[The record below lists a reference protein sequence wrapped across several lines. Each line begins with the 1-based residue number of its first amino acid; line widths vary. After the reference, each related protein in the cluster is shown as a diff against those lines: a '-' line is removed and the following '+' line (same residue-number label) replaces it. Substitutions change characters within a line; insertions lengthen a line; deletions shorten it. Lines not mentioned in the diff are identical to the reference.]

1 MYIAYFGPFPVCDK
15 DLLSSDFAIFH
26 SQLNRFFVQYL
37 VNKRERAQKNRL
49 SLSLSNSLSPSLP
62 YSLFPSPL
70 SLASTHPPGR
80 SNARA
85 PHSPSLFLTEEA
97 TGRAREPGENATER
111 DGCFVLERFMQL
123 ISRWLNGQFSFV
135 WRKSPHHLRLRWM
148 HL

>member
-49 SLSLSNSLSPSLP
+49 SLTLQLSLSPSP
-62 YSLFPSPL
+62 LFPFSLTSL
-70 SLASTHPPGR
+70 SHRPIPQGARP
-80 SNARA
+80 RA
-85 PHSPSLFLTEEA
+85 PRTLLLSFGRMRRPSAPANTEKKQ
-97 TGRAREPGENATER
+97 RKEN
-111 DGCFVLERFMQL
+111 DVFVLERFMQL
-123 ISRWLNGQFSFV
+123 ISRWLNGQFSFF